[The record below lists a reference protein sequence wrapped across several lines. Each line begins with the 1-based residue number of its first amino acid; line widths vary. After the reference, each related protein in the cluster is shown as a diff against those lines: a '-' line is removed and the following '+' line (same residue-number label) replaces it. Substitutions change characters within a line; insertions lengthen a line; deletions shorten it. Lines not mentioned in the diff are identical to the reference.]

1 MAQWDTMTLMIVTGK
16 DDDDYKCN
24 NTMGDKVDNDDNNN
38 GDGATGNVATGYN
51 DDNDGDGRRR
61 KTMGTARWALTS
73 TMMAKA

>member
-1 MAQWDTMTLMIVTGK
+1 MIVTGK
-16 DDDDYKCN
+16 DDDDYDCN
-24 NTMGDKVDNDDNNN
+24 DTTGDKVDDYGKGATGDNDDDDN
-38 GDGATGNVATGYN
+38 GNGATGNVATGYN